1 MANLD
6 TFKFPIN
13 AQTLTIYHAYDSSI
27 STDAVCK
34 HVSIDCATRFPSN
47 SNDVVVG
54 SLIE

>member
-6 TFKFPIN
+6 TFKFFIN
-13 AQTLTIYHAYDSSI
+13 AQTPTIHHAYDSSI

-47 SNDVVVG
+47 SHDVIVG

>member
-13 AQTLTIYHAYDSSI
+13 AQTSAIHYAYDSSI
-27 STDAVCK
+27 FTDAVCK

-47 SNDVVVG
+47 SHDVVVG